1 MELIDSKSLLA
12 KLMATENLTVEQRP
26 VQTAS
31 FDVLNRILTIPT
43 LDKNISSYLYD
54 LFTGHEVGHAL
65 YTPMDGMLRAKEL
78 KIHMGVAN
86 VVEDSRIERKIKYK
100 YPGLKNSFTK
110 AYQELLAKDFFGI
123 NDTNINKMNFID
135 RINLHCKAGAGLR
148 IEFNDEERNLLNDV
162 ETTET
167 YDDVIDVSA
176 RIVEYMK
183 MKIQEEKEK
192 RAKSKAEDG
201 EDGDD
206 DYDDFEEV
214 GGDDS
219 EGEYDED
226 FDSDELPESK
236 TNDKPEKKSKSNE
249 KIDDFS
255 DEDDISDD
263 EIRSFTDE
271 SFKKNENRLFDE
283 KPGNYTYVNIPE
295 IDPKLVFDYKSL
307 WKLYKSDG
315 FLIDTV
321 GYLKLRNE
329 SSKVVSYLV
338 KEFEMRKN
346 ADQLKRASTAKT
358 GDLDMKK
365 LFSYNFN
372 EDVFKKIS
380 VVPGGKSHGLVLF
393 LDWSGSMIE
402 HMANTLK
409 QLINLCLFCRKV
421 NIPFEVYAFTDDT
434 EKQYMVNQKRKLN
447 DIALHGHGLLNILSS
462 KMNNSDFT
470 FAGSALVNMCGMYNG
485 RPGARPHWFSMQG
498 TPLNDAIIHAM
509 TVVPDFQKRNKL
521 QIVNTIFLTD
531 GEGGTLR
538 DYYTYNLNDRSH
550 DRSHLSVTSSRGTKM
565 VIRDTITKNECVVD
579 MESRN
584 QSEQTQALIKLLKL
598 RTNSNVI
605 GFYVIS
611 GREFNRKIH
620 QWYSKQTNHEEL
632 KSSFRKDNFTIL
644 ENSGYDEYYI
654 LRSSGLDTDEA
665 GTFEVKENVTN
676 RGIVAAFAKYSGQR
690 LASRIVLNRFI
701 GLIT

>member
-78 KIHMGVAN
+78 KVHMGVAN

-110 AYQELLAKDFFGI
+110 AYQELLAKDFFGV
-123 NDTNINKMNFID
+123 NGTDINKMNFID

-167 YDDVIDVSA
+167 YDDVIDVST

-183 MKIQEEKEK
+183 MKIKEEKEK
-192 RAKSKAEDG
+192 RTKTKAEDG

-214 GGDDS
+214 EGDVS
-219 EGEYDED
+219 ESEYDED

-255 DEDDISDD
+255 NEDNISDE

-271 SFKKNENRLFDE
+271 SLKKNENRLFDE
-283 KPGNYTYVNIPE
+283 KPGKYTYVNIPE
-295 IDPKLVFDYKSL
+295 IDPKQVFDYKSL
-307 WKLYKSDG
+307 WKMYKNEDYSVN
-315 FLIDTV
+315 TE
-321 GYLKLRNE
+321 GYMKLRNE

-393 LDWSGSMIE
+393 LDWSGSMGE
-402 HMANTLK
+402 HIANTLK

-421 NIPFEVYAFTDDT
+421 NIPFEVYSFLDDT
-434 EKQYMVNQKRKLN
+434 EKKYMVKQKGKLN
-447 DIALHGHGLLNILSS
+447 DLALHGHGLLNILSS
-462 KMNNSDFT
+462 RMNNSDFT
-470 FAGSALVNMCGMYNG
+470 YAASALVNISGMYSPRRG
-485 RPGARPHWFSMQG
+485 PTPYWMSMQG

-509 TVVPDFQKRNKL
+509 SIVPEFQKRNKL

-531 GEGGTLR
+531 GEGGTLC
-538 DYYTYNLNDRSH
+538 DYYTYNLNDRSY
-550 DRSHLSVTSSRGTKM
+550 LSLASSRGTKM
-565 VIRDTITKNECVVD
+565 VIRDPITKNECTVD
-579 MESRN
+579 MDSRN
-584 QSEQTQALIKLLKL
+584 ISEQTQALIKLLKL

>member
-65 YTPMDGMLRAKEL
+65 YTPMDGIMKAREL
-78 KIHMGVAN
+78 KVHMGVAN

-123 NDTNINKMNFID
+123 NGTNINKMNFID

-148 IEFNDEERNLLNDV
+148 IEFNDDERNLLNDV

-183 MKIQEEKEK
+183 LKIQEEKEK

-214 GGDDS
+214 EGDDS

-236 TNDKPEKKSKSNE
+236 TNDTPEKKSKSNE

-255 DEDDISDD
+255 DDDNISDD

-271 SFKKNENRLFDE
+271 SFKKNENRLFDA
-283 KPGNYTYVNIPE
+283 KPENYTYVNIPE
-295 IDPKLVFDYKSL
+295 IDPKLVFDYKNL

-365 LFSYNFN
+365 MFSYNFN
-372 EDVFKKIS
+372 EDIFKKIS

-393 LDWSGSMIE
+393 LDWSGSMNE

-434 EKQYMVNQKRKLN
+434 EKQYMVKQKRKLN
-447 DIALHGHGLLNILSS
+447 DIALQGHGLLNILSGR
-462 KMNNSDFT
+462 MNNSDFT
-470 FAGSALVNMCGMYNG
+470 FAGSALVNLCGMYNE
-485 RPGARPHWFSMQG
+485 RPGARPHWLYMQG

-538 DYYTYNLNDRSH
+538 DYYTYDLN
-550 DRSHLSVTSSRGTKM
+550 DRSHLSVAHSHGTKM
-565 VIRDTITKNECVVD
+565 VIRDTITKNECIVD

-611 GREFNRKIH
+611 GREFNRKIY
-620 QWYSKQTNHEEL
+620 QWYPKQTNHEEL

-644 ENSGYDEYYI
+644 ENNGYDEYYI

>member
-65 YTPMDGMLRAKEL
+65 YTPMDGIMKAREL
-78 KIHMGVAN
+78 KVHMGVAN

-110 AYQELLAKDFFGI
+110 AYQELLFKDFFGI
-123 NDTNINKMNFID
+123 NGTNINKMNFID

-183 MKIQEEKEK
+183 LKIQEEKEK
-192 RAKSKAEDG
+192 RAKSKAEDS

-214 GGDDS
+214 EGDDS
-219 EGEYDED
+219 ESEYDED
-226 FDSDELPESK
+226 LGSDELPESK
-236 TNDKPEKKSKSNE
+236 TNDTPEKKSKSNE

-271 SFKKNENRLFDE
+271 SFKKNENRLFDA
-283 KPGNYTYVNIPE
+283 KPENYTYVNIPE

-365 LFSYNFN
+365 MFSYNFN
-372 EDVFKKIS
+372 EDIFKKIS

-393 LDWSGSMIE
+393 LDWSGSMNE

-434 EKQYMVNQKRKLN
+434 EKQYMVKQKRKLN
-447 DIALHGHGLLNILSS
+447 DIALNGHGLLNILSS
-462 KMNNSDFT
+462 RMNNSDFT

-485 RPGARPHWFSMQG
+485 RPGARPHWLYMQG

-550 DRSHLSVTSSRGTKM
+550 LSVSSSRGTKM
-565 VIRDTITKNECVVD
+565 VIRDTITKNECIVD

-611 GREFNRKIH
+611 GREFNRKIY
-620 QWYSKQTNHEEL
+620 QWYPKQTNHEEL

-644 ENSGYDEYYI
+644 ENNGYDEYYI

-676 RGIVAAFAKYSGQR
+676 RGIVSAFAKYSGQR

>member
-263 EIRSFTDE
+263 EIRSFTD
-271 SFKKNENRLFDE
+271 
-283 KPGNYTYVNIPE
+283 
-295 IDPKLVFDYKSL
+295 
-307 WKLYKSDG
+307 
-315 FLIDTV
+315 
-321 GYLKLRNE
+321 
-329 SSKVVSYLV
+329 
-338 KEFEMRKN
+338 
-346 ADQLKRASTAKT
+346 
-358 GDLDMKK
+358 
-365 LFSYNFN
+365 
-372 EDVFKKIS
+372 
-380 VVPGGKSHGLVLF
+380 
-393 LDWSGSMIE
+393 
-402 HMANTLK
+402 
-409 QLINLCLFCRKV
+409 
-421 NIPFEVYAFTDDT
+421 
-434 EKQYMVNQKRKLN
+434 
-447 DIALHGHGLLNILSS
+447 
-462 KMNNSDFT
+462 
-470 FAGSALVNMCGMYNG
+470 
-485 RPGARPHWFSMQG
+485 
-498 TPLNDAIIHAM
+498 
-509 TVVPDFQKRNKL
+509 
-521 QIVNTIFLTD
+521 
-531 GEGGTLR
+531 
-538 DYYTYNLNDRSH
+538 
-550 DRSHLSVTSSRGTKM
+550 
-565 VIRDTITKNECVVD
+565 
-579 MESRN
+579 
-584 QSEQTQALIKLLKL
+584 
-598 RTNSNVI
+598 
-605 GFYVIS
+605 
-611 GREFNRKIH
+611 
-620 QWYSKQTNHEEL
+620 
-632 KSSFRKDNFTIL
+632 
-644 ENSGYDEYYI
+644 
-654 LRSSGLDTDEA
+654 
-665 GTFEVKENVTN
+665 
-676 RGIVAAFAKYSGQR
+676 
-690 LASRIVLNRFI
+690 
-701 GLIT
+701 